1 MRTDNRCTATL
12 RALTRIFPNV
22 TVLVMVFGIL
32 AAPVRAGIITGS
44 FDGVSTLTPTDAPG
58 IFIQH
63 FTGDGDDTIFGAFA
77 ATSTS
82 TINFSH
88 PPNIVVTDVMLTQD
102 FGDKGSL
109 TGTGSGGATGNG
121 QGVANFTFEF
131 TVTGGTGI
139 FAHDI
144 GTVTVTGTI
153 TQDSPT
159 MESIDAAYTG
169 SLASVPEP
177 SILILTAAGLIGCGL
192 RRKASRLSGIRRSG

>member
-1 MRTDNRCTATL
+1 MRIDNHGPAML
-12 RALTRIFPNV
+12 PALTRIFPNV
-22 TVLVMVFGIL
+22 TVLLMVFGIL
-32 AAPVRAGIITGS
+32 AAPVRAGMITGS
-44 FDGVSTLTPTDAPG
+44 FDGVSMLTPTDAPG

-63 FTGDGDDTIFGAFA
+63 FTGDGDDTTFGAFT

-88 PPNIVVTDVMLTQD
+88 PPNIVVTDAMLTQD
-102 FGDKGSL
+102 FGDEGTL

-121 QGVANFTFEF
+121 QGVATFTFDF
-131 TVTGGTGI
+131 TFTGGTGI

-159 MESIDAAYTG
+159 MESIDAAYAG

-177 SILILTAAGLIGCGL
+177 SALILAAAGLAVYGFW
-192 RRKASRLSGIRRSG
+192 RRARLSRGRREQ